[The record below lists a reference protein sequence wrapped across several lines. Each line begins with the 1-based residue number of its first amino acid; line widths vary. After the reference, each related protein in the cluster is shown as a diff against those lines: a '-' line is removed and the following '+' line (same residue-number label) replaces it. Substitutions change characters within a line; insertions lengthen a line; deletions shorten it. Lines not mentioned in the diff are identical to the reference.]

1 MFRPSG
7 LNLYLL
13 ANSTWFL
20 AFGIQMVVFAWLI
33 TIQLH
38 ESPTRVGVAQMALL
52 LPTLLFILVGGSLA
66 DRYGGRLIAIIGQS
80 AAALGP
86 IGLTLIIVSGHLSF
100 QTVILFALWMG
111 TAQALVTPARDG
123 LLSKLAEGA
132 VQKLVIKVSMI
143 QFGIQ
148 ILGFMIAAK
157 ADQLGPTIVL
167 CTQSAILTL
176 GVIAFAVLKVDESTS
191 PSDVGFTRHIL
202 DSIIEGFST
211 VRSTPALLTVTLQNL
226 AMGMFLMGSYIV
238 TMPLL
243 IRQNYEGTSSE
254 LAWMNIANAAGLF
267 LSSMTLLRMGGVK
280 RPGRAL
286 LISLAIAGFL
296 LGCAAYARSFTELI
310 FIVFLWGAGGGLVMT
325 MSRSIMQEQA
335 PAAQRGRI
343 MAFFSLSFMGAGL
356 VGSLLNGYLVEVFR
370 AEGAL
375 LFAASGIIVAVIL
388 VRVTSSIWH
397 LESHWGEV

>member
-1 MFRPSG
+1 MFRPNG

-13 ANSTWFL
+13 ANSTWYL
-20 AFGIQMVVFAWLI
+20 AFAIQMVVFAWLI
-33 TIQLH
+33 TIQLN

-52 LPTLLFILVGGSLA
+52 LPSLIFILIGGSLA

-86 IGLTLIIVSGHLSF
+86 IGLTLIIVTGHLSF

-123 LLSKLAEGA
+123 LLAKLAEGK

-157 ADQLGPTIVL
+157 ADQLGATTVL

-176 GVIAFAVLKVDESTS
+176 GVIAFAALKVDESTS
-191 PSDVGFTRHIL
+191 HSDVGFTRHIV
-202 DSIIEGFST
+202 DSIIEGFTT

-226 AMGMFLMGSYIV
+226 AMGLFLMGSYIV

-243 IRQNYEGTSSE
+243 IRQNHEGTSSE

-286 LISLAIAGFL
+286 LLSLAAAGLL
-296 LGCAAYARSFTELI
+296 LGCAAFARSFAELI
-310 FIVFLWGAGGGLVMT
+310 FVVFLWGVGGGLVMI

-335 PAAQRGRI
+335 PAEQRGRI

-356 VGSLLNGYLVEVFR
+356 FGSLLNGYLVEIFH

-375 LFAASGIIVAVIL
+375 LFAASGIMLAVVLI
-388 VRVTSSIWH
+388 RVMSSIWH
-397 LESHWGEV
+397 LESHSS